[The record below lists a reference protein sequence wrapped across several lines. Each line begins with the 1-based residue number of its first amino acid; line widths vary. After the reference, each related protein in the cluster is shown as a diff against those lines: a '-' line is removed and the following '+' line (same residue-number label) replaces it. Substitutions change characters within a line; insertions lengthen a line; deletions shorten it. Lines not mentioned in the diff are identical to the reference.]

1 MTEPQQSTKVGC
13 LSLTS
18 QQKIH
23 KRPGHLSSQSLLS
36 YTASD
41 QVAQALN
48 PYNSSYSIYI
58 YSNRPRSLVI
68 DKPIIVHKRP
78 GRLNTRLAIK
88 QLSYT
93 ASQVTRYLNIAIL
106 QVTRRLSTKA
116 VRLYCKRPGHPSI
129 QSLLSYIASNQA
141 LVCQSS

>member
-1 MTEPQQSTKVGC
+1 MTEPQQATKVGC

-48 PYNSSYSIYI
+48 PYNSSYSIY
-58 YSNRPRSLVI
+58 SNQPRSLVI

-78 GRLNTRLAIK
+78 GCLNTRLAIK

-93 ASQVTRYLNIAIL
+93 ASD
-106 QVTRRLSTKA
+106 
-116 VRLYCKRPGHPSI
+116 
-129 QSLLSYIASNQA
+129 QA
-141 LVCQSS
+141 LVYQSS